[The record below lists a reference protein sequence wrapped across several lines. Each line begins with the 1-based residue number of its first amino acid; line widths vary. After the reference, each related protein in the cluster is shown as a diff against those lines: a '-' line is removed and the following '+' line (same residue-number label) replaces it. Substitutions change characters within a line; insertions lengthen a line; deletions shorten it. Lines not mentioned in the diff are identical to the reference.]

1 MAPSIYRLIT
11 AVRPRWRRN
20 AFRTMIGLALIA
32 LTAAGAGR
40 MDAAETGFRPP
51 GARWPFAE
59 KRLGDFN
66 AMVKERRIRVLVVYS
81 KTYYFL
87 DRGQQRGAA
96 YELVKEFEKYV
107 NKKFKNKTLQV
118 QVVII
123 PVRRDELIEALVG
136 GFGDIAVA
144 NLTITAE
151 RKKRVDFSAPFLTG
165 VDELLVTG
173 PTAPALTGLD
183 DLAGREIHVRR
194 SSSYYESLVDLNG
207 RFKANGRA
215 EMNIVAADESLEDED
230 LLEMVNA
237 GLVPMIVVDSHKA
250 RFWAQ
255 IFEAIQVHDDIA
267 VRTGGETAWMFR
279 QKSPQLAAVVNEFAA
294 GHKKGTLFGN
304 MMLERYLR
312 DTTYVKN
319 SLSPKEIAKFT
330 RMVDYFKTYADKYD
344 FDYLMITAQAYQES
358 GLDQG
363 KRSPAGAIGVM
374 QLLPSTAADP
384 NIGIAD
390 IEKLEKNIQAGT
402 KYLRFIVD
410 RYYKD
415 EPMND
420 ANKLLF
426 AFASYNAGPARV
438 MALRKKAGTMGL
450 DPNLWFHNVEIAAA
464 NDIGRETVQYVGNIY
479 KYYIAYRMIADHT
492 AKNEKAV
499 DKSPF

>member
-59 KRLGDFN
+59 ERLGDFN

-107 NKKFKNKTLQV
+107 NNKFKNKTLQV

-183 DLAGREIHVRR
+183 DLAGPEIHVRR

-215 EMNIVAADESLEDED
+215 EMNIVAADESLEERIRWKWS
-230 LLEMVNA
+230 M
-237 GLVPMIVVDSHKA
+237 P
-250 RFWAQ
+250 
-255 IFEAIQVHDDIA
+255 
-267 VRTGGETAWMFR
+267 AWFR
-279 QKSPQLAAVVNEFAA
+279 
-294 GHKKGTLFGN
+294 
-304 MMLERYLR
+304 
-312 DTTYVKN
+312 
-319 SLSPKEIAKFT
+319 
-330 RMVDYFKTYADKYD
+330 
-344 FDYLMITAQAYQES
+344 
-358 GLDQG
+358 
-363 KRSPAGAIGVM
+363 
-374 QLLPSTAADP
+374 
-384 NIGIAD
+384 
-390 IEKLEKNIQAGT
+390 
-402 KYLRFIVD
+402 
-410 RYYKD
+410 
-415 EPMND
+415 
-420 ANKLLF
+420 
-426 AFASYNAGPARV
+426 
-438 MALRKKAGTMGL
+438 
-450 DPNLWFHNVEIAAA
+450 
-464 NDIGRETVQYVGNIY
+464 
-479 KYYIAYRMIADHT
+479 
-492 AKNEKAV
+492 
-499 DKSPF
+499 